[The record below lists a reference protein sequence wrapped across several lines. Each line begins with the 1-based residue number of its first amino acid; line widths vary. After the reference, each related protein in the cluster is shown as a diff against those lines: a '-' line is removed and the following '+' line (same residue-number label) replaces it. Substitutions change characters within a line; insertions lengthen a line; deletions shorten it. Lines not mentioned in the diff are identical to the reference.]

1 MVSNQKERLDVCYNM
16 NKPQRFYANEIKP
29 KQMGNKHCM
38 PELTGGARTERIMA
52 VTEAEVGQPETAE
65 WSSCRWT
72 SDLKRCISRAV
83 GRDLPSSQ
91 EILSLIHS
99 SSYK

>member
-1 MVSNQKERLDVCYNM
+1 MKSSPNRWATNTVCLNLQEE
-16 NKPQRFYANEIKP
+16 P
-29 KQMGNKHCM
+29 
-38 PELTGGARTERIMA
+38 ERIMA